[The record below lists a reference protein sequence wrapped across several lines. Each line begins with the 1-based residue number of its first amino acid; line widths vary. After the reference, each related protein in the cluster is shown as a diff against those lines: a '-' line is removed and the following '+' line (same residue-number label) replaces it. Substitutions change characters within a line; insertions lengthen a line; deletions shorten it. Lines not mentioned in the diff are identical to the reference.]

1 MALAHDAMD
10 VANPTAE
17 SIILLRIKVPLTV
30 DIDHL
35 NYKTSNEKKIAKKFE
50 AMKETL

>member
-1 MALAHDAMD
+1 MALAHNVMN

-35 NYKTSNEKKIAKKFE
+35 EKSQRKLKV
-50 AMKETL
+50 MKETL